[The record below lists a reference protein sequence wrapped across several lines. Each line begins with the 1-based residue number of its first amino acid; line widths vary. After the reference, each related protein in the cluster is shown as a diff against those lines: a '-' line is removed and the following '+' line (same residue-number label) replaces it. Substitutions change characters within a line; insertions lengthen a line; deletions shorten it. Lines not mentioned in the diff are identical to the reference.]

1 MSEQESLVCQ
11 IMRMCR
17 EQAGPMPDEEAHK
30 RYLHSLTPAALRQR
44 AAWIVGK
51 SEGQQVQFWTGEGRR
66 ADAAGWGR
74 R

>member
-1 MSEQESLVCQ
+1 
-11 IMRMCR
+11 MRLCR

-30 RYLHSLTPAALRQR
+30 RWLHSLPMPALRQR

-51 SEGQQVQFWTGEGRR
+51 PEGQPVQFWTGEGRR
-66 ADAAGWGR
+66 METAGMGR